1 MGWRVAERD
10 GAGRLESRA
19 QLQRRWAER
28 RLLSCPFSVSQVST
42 RCRCLEAGQAQEEK
56 ASCHQIRI
64 RPGHNLDLQIPL
76 FGSVRR
82 TTVQQ
87 DHIFFFAAELFAS
100 ANGRRNEHEQRF
112 VRGAHLHDLRPGAR
126 VEDDAGREV
135 ALEALPSGIRSWE
148 QAAGCSL

>member
-56 ASCHQIRI
+56 ASCHQIGDTD
-64 RPGHNLDLQIPL
+64 PAGTQ
-76 FGSVRR
+76 FGSPDPLVWISAE
-82 TTVQQ
+82 
-87 DHIFFFAAELFAS
+87 DHSTAGPQFAAELFAS